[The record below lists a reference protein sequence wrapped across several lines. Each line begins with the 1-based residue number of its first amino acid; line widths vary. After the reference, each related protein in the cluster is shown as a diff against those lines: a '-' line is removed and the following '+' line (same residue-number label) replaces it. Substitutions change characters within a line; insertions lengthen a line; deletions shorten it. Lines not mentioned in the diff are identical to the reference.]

1 MRLALILN
9 LAGTVILFL
18 SFQATSSNFRLI
30 TTKDGKSALCVD
42 QRAMMIA
49 TPDGG
54 WTIGAQKC
62 PDWENARP
70 AAVVNIEHP
79 SFITLGFILTT
90 FGFLLQFL
98 SFPSPKSAAEMR
110 LELKGFQKA
119 EELKRKINPHTGLPH
134 SSKLK

>member
-1 MRLALILN
+1 MFASRGWMRLALILN

-49 TPDGG
+49 TPDRG
-54 WTIGAQKC
+54 WLIGAQQC

-70 AAVVNIEHP
+70 AAVVNVEHP

-98 SFPSPKSAAEMR
+98 SFPSPKSAAQMR
-110 LELKGFQKA
+110 SELKAAERAERKA
-119 EELKRKINPHTGLPH
+119 EKKNKP
-134 SSKLK
+134 S